1 MKEIIIVT
9 TFIFGFSLNPQ
20 SLKQAGVVPLENY
33 HLYNADNPNLEISS
47 GMYFKSHQ

>member
-9 TFIFGFSLNPQ
+9 TFIFGFSLNAQ

-33 HLYNADNPNLEISS
+33 HLYNNDNSNLQIQDN
-47 GMYFKSHQ
+47 M